1 MTEDVRAELARRLGD
16 LWATQGHNFYGSG
29 GSGGRAGIGE
39 RPCLVIIDMLN
50 AFNDASYKLG
60 GDQDSAVES
69 IASLVEVC
77 RKASVPVVFVTTIY
91 DHFGA
96 EAGFF
101 GDKIPALAELA
112 RGSKAVEIDERL
124 GYVADQDVVV
134 EKKFASAF
142 FGTSLSSVLRRWAI
156 DTVVLTGCST
166 SGCIRAASIDAVA
179 HGFRV
184 VVPLECVS
192 DRAEGPHLANLF
204 DIDTKYGDVIRTQE
218 VSQMLS
224 SVTAHN

>member
-1 MTEDVRAELARRLGD
+1 MTEDVRAELARRLGG

-29 GSGGRAGIGE
+29 GSGGRAGLGE
-39 RPCLVIIDMLN
+39 RPCLVVIDMLN

-60 GDQDSAVES
+60 GDQTSAVES

-77 RKASVPVVFVTTIY
+77 RNTSVPIVFVTTIY
-91 DHFGA
+91 DHFAA

-112 RGSKAVEIDERL
+112 RGSRAVEIDERL
-124 GYVADQDVVV
+124 GYVAEEDVVV

-142 FGTSLSSVLRRWAI
+142 FGTTLSSVLRRWAI
-156 DTVVLTGCST
+156 DTVLLTGCST

-179 HGFRV
+179 NGFRV
-184 VVPLECVS
+184 VVPMEAVS

-204 DIDTKYGDVIRTQE
+204 DIDTKYGDVVRTPE
-218 VSQMLS
+218 VIEMLLALPTR
-224 SVTAHN
+224 V